1 MERNKKETGEIE
13 NWETGNRTQNFLIDE
28 KVCGTRKE
36 KKKKR
41 LKSNRQCKMRWEDT
55 RKGRMK

>member
-28 KVCGTRKE
+28 KVRGTRKE
-36 KKKKR
+36 KKKK
-41 LKSNRQCKMRWEDT
+41 KIKIKQTM
-55 RKGRMK
+55 